1 MRSPLFVYIITR
13 TTAFVKEQRMHY
25 LDYNEQ
31 IQHRTGD
38 FPLAYYPVDERHE
51 RYRMPMHWH
60 REAEIIRVMRGSLA
74 LYVDNQSL
82 ELRSGDVMLIGEGV
96 IHGGEPEGCEYGCI
110 VFDPALLT
118 REDACKRAMK
128 RVLGRSICLRREM
141 LDADDKLTESI
152 DALYASV
159 SAGIEDGALHVM
171 GALFGFFARLSD
183 RGDAARADI
192 AAPRFRQKAEQLK
205 PALEYIETHY
215 GQPITLEALARLSGL
230 SPKYFCRFF
239 RAIVHRSPIDYV
251 NYYRVE
257 CASHF
262 LTATDMTV
270 AEIAQH
276 CGYNDSSFFIKQF
289 RKYKGTTPK
298 RYRQ

>member
-1 MRSPLFVYIITR
+1 
-13 TTAFVKEQRMHY
+13 MHY

-38 FPLAYYPVDERHE
+38 FPLAYYPVDAHHE

-60 REAEIIRVMRGSLA
+60 REAEIIRVVRGRLSLYIDDLA
-74 LYVDNQSL
+74 IDLCA
-82 ELRSGDVMLIGEGV
+82 GDVMLIGEGA
-96 IHGGEPEGCEYGCI
+96 IHGGEPEDCEYGCI
-110 VFDPALLT
+110 VFDPGLLT
-118 REDACKRAMK
+118 REDACKRGMK
-128 RVLGRSICLRREM
+128 SVLGYNIHLRHEALMADPSFERAVEDLYGCVSGGVADRELQTM
-141 LDADDKLTESI
+141 A
-152 DALYASV
+152 ALYGFFGQLV
-159 SAGIEDGALHVM
+159 EKRDGASM
-171 GALFGFFARLSD
+171 D
-183 RGDAARADI
+183 T
-192 AAPRFRQKAEQLK
+192 AAPRFSQKAEQLK

-262 LTATDMTV
+262 LTTTDMTV

-276 CGYNDSSFFIKQF
+276 CGFNDSSFFIKQF
-289 RKYKGTTPK
+289 RKYKGTTP
-298 RYRQ
+298 RHYRI

>member
-1 MRSPLFVYIITR
+1 
-13 TTAFVKEQRMHY
+13 MHY

-38 FPLAYYPVDERHE
+38 FPLAYYPVDARHE

-60 REAEIIRVMRGSLA
+60 REAEIIRVNRGRLA
-74 LYVDNQSL
+74 LYIDNRAL
-82 ELRSGDVMLIGEGV
+82 DLCAGDVALIGGGA
-96 IHGGEPEGCEYGCI
+96 IHGGEPEDCEYGCV
-110 VFDPALLT
+110 VFDPGLLT
-118 REDACKRAMK
+118 REDACKRGMK
-128 RVLGRSICLRREM
+128 PLLGRNIHLRR
-141 LDADDKLTESI
+141 ADLTADPGFSRAV
-152 DALYASV
+152 DALYDAV
-159 SAGIEDGALHVM
+159 SAGVAGRELKIM
-171 GALFGFFARLSD
+171 GALFGFFGKLAEKRDDARTD
-183 RGDAARADI
+183 V
-192 AAPRFRQKAEQLK
+192 AAPRFGHKAEQLK

-215 GQPITLEALARLSGL
+215 GQPITLEALARLTGL

-298 RYRQ
+298 QYRS

>member
-1 MRSPLFVYIITR
+1 
-13 TTAFVKEQRMHY
+13 MHY

-38 FPLAYYPVDERHE
+38 FPLAWYPVDIHHE

-60 REAEIIRVMRGSLA
+60 RETELIRV
-74 LYVDNQSL
+74 
-82 ELRSGDVMLIGEGV
+82 RSGRLSLYIDDREVIAGPGDLMLIAEGV
-96 IHGGEPEGCEYGCI
+96 IHGGEPEECVYECA
-110 VFDPALLT
+110 VFDAGLLLGPEACARRLKGVLNHSIFLQART
-118 REDACKRAMK
+118 IDSDAGLCRAVNGLFDSC
-128 RVLGRSICLRREM
+128 RAGVEANVLDITG
-141 LDADDKLTESI
+141 
-152 DALYASV
+152 ALYGLLAGV
-159 SAGIEDGALHVM
+159 SRCRGGA
-171 GALFGFFARLSD
+171 ALDIPSSRFG
-183 RGDAARADI
+183 
-192 AAPRFRQKAEQLK
+192 QKAEQLK

-215 GQPITLEALARLSGL
+215 GQGITLEALARLTGM

-239 RAIVHRSPIDYV
+239 RTIVHRSPIDYV

-262 LTATDMTV
+262 LTSGDMTV

-289 RKYKGTTPK
+289 KKYKGTTPK
-298 RYRQ
+298 RYRGA

>member
-1 MRSPLFVYIITR
+1 
-13 TTAFVKEQRMHY
+13 MHY

-38 FPLAYYPVDERHE
+38 FPLAYYPVDIHHE

-60 REAEIIRVMRGSLA
+60 REAELIRVREGRLS
-74 LYVDNQSL
+74 LYVDNHALSL
-82 ELRSGDVMLIGEGV
+82 SAGDLVLIGEGV
-96 IHGGEPEGCEYGCI
+96 IHGGEPEACVYDCI
-110 VFDPALLT
+110 VFDAAMLLH
-118 REDACKRAMK
+118 EDACKRNLK
-128 RVLGRSICLRREM
+128 PVLGHIICLKGEAIE
-141 LDADDKLTESI
+141 ADPALKRGIS
-152 DALYASV
+152 ALYDAV
-159 SAGIEDGALHVM
+159 ARGIAGDELQVL
-171 GALFGFFARLSD
+171 GALFGCFAALAKGRSF
-183 RGDAARADI
+183 AALDV
-192 AAPRFRQKAEQLK
+192 AAPQFSQKAQQLK

-215 GQPITLEALARLSGL
+215 GQNITLDALARLTGL

-239 RAIVHRSPIDYV
+239 RTIVHRSPIDYV

-262 LTATDMTV
+262 LSTTDMTV

-298 RYRQ
+298 QYRI

>member
-1 MRSPLFVYIITR
+1 
-13 TTAFVKEQRMHY
+13 MHY

-38 FPLAYYPVDERHE
+38 FPLAYYPVNRHHP

-60 REAEIIRVMRGSLA
+60 RETELIRVDSGRLSLYIDDREA
-74 LYVDNQSL
+74 VA
-82 ELRSGDVMLIGEGV
+82 EPGDLMLIAGGV
-96 IHGGEPEGCEYGCI
+96 VHGGDPEDCVYECV
-110 VFDPALLT
+110 VFDGGLLLGQDACARRLKGVLNHSIFLKAGSIEADEGLSGAVNALLG
-118 REDACKRAMK
+118 RCRDRA
-128 RVLGRSICLRREM
+128 VL
-141 LDADDKLTESI
+141 DTP
-152 DALYASV
+152 
-159 SAGIEDGALHVM
+159 SAR
-171 GALFGFFARLSD
+171 FG
-183 RGDAARADI
+183 
-192 AAPRFRQKAEQLK
+192 QKAEQLK

-215 GQPITLEALARLSGL
+215 GQGITLEELARLTGM

>member
-1 MRSPLFVYIITR
+1 
-13 TTAFVKEQRMHY
+13 MHY

-31 IQHRTGD
+31 TQHRTGD
-38 FPLAYYPVDERHE
+38 FPMAYYPVDIHHE

-60 REAEIIRVMRGSLA
+60 REAEIIRVTRGRLT

-82 ELRSGDVMLIGEGV
+82 TLEAGDVALIGEGV
-96 IHGGEPEGCEYGCI
+96 LHGGEPEDCEYGCV
-110 VFDPALLT
+110 VFDTGLLT

-128 RVLGRSICLRREM
+128 RVLGCSICLRR
-141 LDADDKLTESI
+141 ADL
-152 DALYASV
+152 AA
-159 SAGIEDGALHVM
+159 DGALLGAVEGLYDSASSGIAGDELRVM
-171 GALFGFFARLSD
+171 AALYGFFGQLVHR
-183 RGDAARADI
+183 RGDARMDI
-192 AAPRFRQKAEQLK
+192 AEPRLSQKAEQLK

-215 GQPITLEALARLSGL
+215 GQPITLDALARLTGL

-251 NYYRVE
+251 NYYRIE

-262 LTATDMTV
+262 LTTTDMTV

-289 RKYKGTTPK
+289 RKYKGTTP
-298 RYRQ
+298 RHYRVG

>member
-1 MRSPLFVYIITR
+1 
-13 TTAFVKEQRMHY
+13 MHY

-38 FPLAYYPVDERHE
+38 FPLAYYPVDENHE

-60 REAEIIRVMRGSLA
+60 REAELILIRQGR
-74 LYVDNQSL
+74 L
-82 ELRSGDVMLIGEGV
+82 ELYIDNHSVTAEAGDLVLIGQGV
-96 IHGGEPEGCEYGCI
+96 LHGGEPEDCVYGCI
-110 VFDPALLT
+110 VFDAGMLLHP
-118 REDACKRAMK
+118 DACKRALKPVMDHILFMK
-128 RVLGRSICLRREM
+128 AAVIASDDQLSRATQALREAAEAGVADNAPAVLG
-141 LDADDKLTESI
+141 
-152 DALYASV
+152 ALYSV
-159 SAGIEDGALHVM
+159 FGALAHKRRLA
-171 GALFGFFARLSD
+171 ALDVAVPQ
-183 RGDAARADI
+183 I
-192 AAPRFRQKAEQLK
+192 RQKAEQLK

-215 GQPITLEALARLSGL
+215 GQNITLETLARLTGL

-239 RAIVHRSPIDYV
+239 HTIVHRSPIDYL

-270 AEIAQH
+270 AEIAQR

-289 RKYKGTTPK
+289 RKYKGTTPR

>member
-1 MRSPLFVYIITR
+1 
-13 TTAFVKEQRMHY
+13 MHY

-31 IQHRTGD
+31 RQHRTGD
-38 FPLAYYPVDERHE
+38 FPLAYYPVDSRHE

-60 REAEIIRVMRGSLA
+60 REVELIRVKKGHLQLYIDNRAVLA
-74 LYVDNQSL
+74 
-82 ELRSGDVMLIGEGV
+82 EAGDLALIGEGV
-96 IHGGEPEGCEYGCI
+96 LHGGEPEDCEYGCV
-110 VFDPALLT
+110 VFDPAMLL
-118 REDACKRAMK
+118 REDACKRALK
-128 RVLGRSICLRREM
+128 PVLGHDIFIKGDIIATTPGLARGVN
-141 LDADDKLTESI
+141 
-152 DALYASV
+152 ALYDAV
-159 SAGIEDGALHVM
+159 EAGVEGNELNVL
-171 GALFGFFARLSD
+171 GALFHCFAALA
-183 RGDAARADI
+183 RGKALAEMDV
-192 AAPRFRQKAEQLK
+192 AAPQVSQKAEQLK

-215 GQPITLEALARLSGL
+215 GQQITLDTLARLTGL

-262 LTATDMTV
+262 LSTTDMTV

-289 RKYKGTTPK
+289 KKYKGITPK
-298 RYRQ
+298 RYRA

>member
-1 MRSPLFVYIITR
+1 
-13 TTAFVKEQRMHY
+13 MHY

-38 FPLAYYPVDERHE
+38 FPMAYYPVDERHE

-60 REAEIIRVMRGSLA
+60 REAELIRVVRGRLS
-74 LYVDNQSL
+74 LYVDNQTI
-82 ELRSGDVMLIGEGV
+82 ELGAGDVMLIGEGV

-128 RVLGRSICLRREM
+128 RVLGHSVRLRGETLRG
-141 LDADDKLTESI
+141 DKAFLRAV
-152 DALYASV
+152 DALYDSV
-159 SAGIEDGALHVM
+159 SGGIEGSELMVM
-171 GALFGFFARLSD
+171 GALFHFFGQLSSKGED
-183 RGDAARADI
+183 TRVDI
-192 AAPRFRQKAEQLK
+192 AAPQFRQKAEQLK

-215 GQPITLEALARLSGL
+215 GQSITLEALARLTGL

-251 NYYRVE
+251 NYYRIE

-262 LTATDMTV
+262 LTSTDMTV
-270 AEIAQH
+270 AEIAQR

-289 RKYKGTTPK
+289 RKYKGTTP
-298 RYRQ
+298 RQYRES

>member
-1 MRSPLFVYIITR
+1 MSV
-13 TTAFVKEQRMHY
+13 HY
-25 LDYNEQ
+25 LDYSEQ

-38 FPLAYYPVDERHE
+38 FPLAYYPVDRHHE

-60 REAEIIRVMRGSLA
+60 REAELIRVRSGALQ
-74 LYVDNQSL
+74 LYVDNCAVL
-82 ELRSGDVMLIGEGV
+82 AEAGDLVLIGEGV
-96 IHGGEPEGCEYGCI
+96 IHGGEPEDCVYDCI
-110 VFDPALLT
+110 VFDAAMLLH
-118 REDACKRAMK
+118 EDACKRGLK
-128 RVLGRSICLRREM
+128 PVLGHILHMKGKDIE
-141 LDADDKLTESI
+141 ADT
-152 DALYASV
+152 ALSRGINGLYKTVAE
-159 SAGIEDGALHVM
+159 GIEGAELTVL
-171 GALFGFFARLSD
+171 GALFQCFGALS
-183 RGDAARADI
+183 REREKAALDV
-192 AAPRFRQKAEQLK
+192 AAPQFSQKAQQLK

-215 GQPITLEALARLSGL
+215 GQPITLDALARLSGL

-251 NYYRVE
+251 NYYRIE

-262 LTATDMTV
+262 LSTTDMTV

-298 RYRQ
+298 QYRQ

>member
-1 MRSPLFVYIITR
+1 
-13 TTAFVKEQRMHY
+13 MHY

-38 FPLAYYPVDERHE
+38 FPLAYYPVDRDHE

-60 REAEIIRVMRGSLA
+60 REAELILVKKGRLE
-74 LYVDNQSL
+74 LYIDNQAVTA
-82 ELRSGDVMLIGEGV
+82 EAGDLALIGEGV
-96 IHGGEPEGCEYGCI
+96 LHGGEPEDCQYACI
-110 VFDPALLT
+110 VYDAAMLLHL
-118 REDACKRAMK
+118 DACKRALKPVMNHSLFLK
-128 RVLGRSICLRREM
+128 AAAV
-141 LDADDKLTESI
+141 
-152 DALYASV
+152 AS
-159 SAGIEDGALHVM
+159 DGALPPALEGLRAAAAAGVAENAPAVL
-171 GALFGFFARLSD
+171 GALLTVYGALARCQNL
-183 RGDAARADI
+183 AALDV
-192 AAPRFRQKAEQLK
+192 AAPQTSQKAEQLK

-215 GQPITLEALARLSGL
+215 GQQITLETLARLTGL

-239 RAIVHRSPIDYV
+239 HAIVHRSPIDYV

-262 LTATDMTV
+262 LTVTDMTV
-270 AEIAQH
+270 AEIAQR

-289 RKYKGTTPK
+289 RKYKGTTPR

>member
-1 MRSPLFVYIITR
+1 
-13 TTAFVKEQRMHY
+13 MHY

-38 FPLAYYPVDERHE
+38 FPLAYYPVDEAHE

-60 REAEIIRVMRGSLA
+60 REAELILIRQGKLE
-74 LYVDNQSL
+74 LYIDNQSVRA
-82 ELRSGDVMLIGEGV
+82 EAGDLALIGEGV
-96 IHGGEPEGCEYGCI
+96 IHGGEPEDCVYECI
-110 VFDPALLT
+110 VFDAAMLLHL
-118 REDACKRAMK
+118 DACKRALKPVMNHSLFVK
-128 RVLGRSICLRREM
+128 ADVIAGDAPLSAAARSLHDAVTAGVAENEPAVL
-141 LDADDKLTESI
+141 
-152 DALYASV
+152 
-159 SAGIEDGALHVM
+159 
-171 GALFGFFARLSD
+171 GALFGVYGALS
-183 RGDAARADI
+183 RRQPLAALSLP
-192 AAPRFRQKAEQLK
+192 APQISQKAEQLK

-215 GQPITLEALARLSGL
+215 GQQITLETLARLTGL

-239 RAIVHRSPIDYV
+239 HTIVHRSPIDYV

-270 AEIAQH
+270 AEIAQR

-289 RKYKGTTPK
+289 RKYKGTTPR

>member
-1 MRSPLFVYIITR
+1 
-13 TTAFVKEQRMHY
+13 MHY

-38 FPLAYYPVDERHE
+38 FPLAWYPVDVHHE

-60 REAEIIRVMRGSLA
+60 RETELI
-74 LYVDNQSL
+74 YV
-82 ELRSGDVMLIGEGV
+82 RSGRLSLYIDDREVAAGPGDLMLIAGGV
-96 IHGGEPEGCEYGCI
+96 IHGGEPEDCMYECA
-110 VFDPALLT
+110 VFDAALLLGPAPCA
-118 REDACKRAMK
+118 RRLKGVLNHSIFMK
-128 RVLGRSICLRREM
+128 AG
-141 LDADDKLTESI
+141 SI
-152 DALYASV
+152 DADAMLH
-159 SAGIEDGALHVM
+159 SATE
-171 GALFGFFARLSD
+171 ALFGRCRDGVAGNVLEITGSLSVLFGALLRCRD
-183 RGDAARADI
+183 RAALDT
-192 AAPRFRQKAEQLK
+192 PSTRFGQKAEQLK

-215 GQPITLEALARLSGL
+215 GQGITLEALARLTGM

-239 RAIVHRSPIDYV
+239 KTIVHRSPIDYV

-262 LTATDMTV
+262 LTSGDMTV

-298 RYRQ
+298 QYRMV

>member
-1 MRSPLFVYIITR
+1 
-13 TTAFVKEQRMHY
+13 MHY
-25 LDYNEQ
+25 LDYSEQ

-38 FPLAYYPVDERHE
+38 FPLAYYSVDIHHE

-60 REAEIIRVMRGSLA
+60 REAEIIRVTRGRLA
-74 LYVDNQSL
+74 LYVDNQSIAL
-82 ELRSGDVMLIGEGV
+82 SAGDVMLIGEGV

-110 VFDPALLT
+110 VFDTGLLT

-128 RVLGRSICLRREM
+128 GVLGHSICLN
-141 LDADDKLTESI
+141 DAALRVDGDFLRCV
-152 DALYASV
+152 DALYDAAADGI
-159 SAGIEDGALHVM
+159 AGRELQVLGALY
-171 GALFGFFARLSD
+171 GFFGMLSEKGNIARMD
-183 RGDAARADI
+183 V
-192 AAPRFRQKAEQLK
+192 AAPQFSQKAEQLK

-215 GQPITLEALARLSGL
+215 GQTITLEALARLTGL

-251 NYYRVE
+251 NYYRIE

-262 LTATDMTV
+262 LTSTDMTV

-289 RKYKGTTPK
+289 RKYKGTTP
-298 RYRQ
+298 RHYRAG